1 MAVSHAATS
10 SGGGEH
16 RGEPCGRW
24 TCPRLDGDRGGQHR
38 EADGGDRRAVP
49 ASHTLPATLTMSS
62 SWRADPCVNRV
73 GTDDRAGGESVPLHR
88 CQSRG
93 GGEMGIRPAGR
104 FTVTVVAL
112 WSTAALAGCGM
123 VLGEGGTKAGGQSL
137 PVTLHLGT
145 VESGQPPYRLFVEE
159 FAREVER
166 RSEGAIRV
174 AVDWQAIPWRPESE
188 RTLAAQVDAGD
199 IDLALLPDRI
209 LPGFGASALDAVHT
223 PFLIDS
229 MALADAVASGELGV
243 AMLADIPLSSV
254 GLALVP
260 EDLRYPAGYGRALT
274 AADDFLGLR
283 TRTAVAEPESS
294 ALLQALGA
302 IPVAAQSL
310 GEALSDGLVD
320 AAETAYPYVR
330 DFPDGMIYTANMA
343 FFPKMN
349 VLVAAQRSFDAL
361 PAQQQDLLRDAAIGE
376 GHRGRAAPLRA

>member
-1 MAVSHAATS
+1 MGLRPV
-10 SGGGEH
+10 
-16 RGEPCGRW
+16 GR
-24 TCPRLDGDRGGQHR
+24 
-38 EADGGDRRAVP
+38 V
-49 ASHTLPATLTMSS
+49 
-62 SWRADPCVNRV
+62 
-73 GTDDRAGGESVPLHR
+73 
-88 CQSRG
+88 
-93 GGEMGIRPAGR
+93 
-104 FTVTVVAL
+104 TVAVVAL

-174 AVDWQAIPWRPESE
+174 AVDWEANPWNPDSE
-188 RTLAAQVDAGD
+188 RTLAVQVDAGD

-209 LPGFGASALDAVHT
+209 LSGFGASALDAVHT

-229 MALADAVASGELGV
+229 MALADAVASDELGV
-243 AMLADIPLSSV
+243 AMLADIPLSV

-361 PAQQQDLLRDAAIGE
+361 PAQQQDLLRDAAHQARDTAAELRPSEPDGLVAVCTSGRDAVLAPE
-376 GHRGRAAPLRA
+376 EELAVLEARAAPVIAELRQNPATAEAIDEITRLKALVPTEPVVIPEVCGAPTGDSARPDD